1 MVLTAYRGAM
11 AVVAGAAGMLG
22 RVRSSRWQEVG
33 ERLGKLPAGDRA
45 AATSAP
51 ALWVHAA
58 SVGELQAIR
67 TLLPGLR
74 QRWPGR
80 LLVVSTTTRT
90 GLALAREIPEV
101 HIAFLLPLDARATI
115 RPLLRTLRLDGFLFT
130 ETEIWPTLLTELH
143 AAGVPALMV
152 SGRVSERNVAK
163 ARWLR
168 PLYRRALADVTCCM
182 QTEEDARR
190 IVALGADQHR
200 VHVAG
205 SLKTAAQA
213 IAPTPAVEAV
223 GRALG
228 TPARPVLIA
237 GSTHEGEEAA
247 ALEAYR
253 RALAVVPTLVLLVAP
268 RHPERFTRAGEVIR
282 EAGMTPLRF
291 AELAAG
297 AAVPASGPVVVLLDE
312 IGTLA
317 SAYNLGRLAFVGG
330 SLAPVGGHNVLE
342 PARAGVPVLVG
353 PHTANAAE
361 TVDALLD
368 AGGGLRVES
377 TEDFGDVV
385 VSLVGDQPRLARMG
399 ERGRLAAAAGADVVG
414 RHLRLIGARLATAG
428 APAKESL

>member
-11 AVVAGAAGMLG
+11 AVVAGAAGVLG
-22 RVRSSRWQEVG
+22 RVPSGRWRTIG
-33 ERLGKLPAGDRA
+33 DRLGKLAAGDRA

-58 SVGELQAIR
+58 SVGELQAVR

-90 GLALAREIPEV
+90 GLALARELPEV
-101 HIAFLLPLDARATI
+101 HLAFLLPLDARATVQ
-115 RPLLRTLRLDGFLFT
+115 PLIRTLRLDGFLFT
-130 ETEIWPTLLTELH
+130 ETEIWPTLLGELR
-143 AAGVPALMV
+143 AAGIPALMV
-152 SGRVSERNVAK
+152 SGRVGGRTIAK

-168 PLYRRALADVTCCM
+168 PLYRSALADVTCCM

-190 IVALGADQHR
+190 IVALGAEPHR

-205 SLKTAAQA
+205 SLKSAAEA
-213 IAPTPAVEAV
+213 PPPTPAVEAV

-228 TPARPVLIA
+228 TPARPLLIA

-247 ALEAYR
+247 ALDAYR
-253 RALAVVPTLVLLVAP
+253 RALAVAPTLVLLLAP
-268 RHPERFTRAGEVIR
+268 RHPERFARAAEVIR
-282 EAGMTPLRF
+282 AAGMTPIRF
-291 AELAAG
+291 AALAAG
-297 AAVPASGPVVVLLDE
+297 ETAPASGPVVVLLDE

-317 SAYNLGRLAFVGG
+317 SAYHLGRLAFVGG

-353 PHTANAAE
+353 PHTANAAD

-377 TEDFGDVV
+377 AEDFGDVV
-385 VSLVGDQPRLARMG
+385 VSLLGDEARLARMG

-428 APAKESL
+428 APAKVAP